1 MGTQWIIRRLP
12 GAKRRGL
19 EERRKKV
26 DVIREAVKHFGIED
40 YLTICLDSKAPT
52 LTSGFHEKMNV

>member
-1 MGTQWIIRRLP
+1 MDNQKIAWG
-12 GAKRRGL
+12 KKRGL
-19 EERRKKV
+19 EGRRKKV
-26 DVIREAVKHFGIED
+26 DVIREAAKHFGIED